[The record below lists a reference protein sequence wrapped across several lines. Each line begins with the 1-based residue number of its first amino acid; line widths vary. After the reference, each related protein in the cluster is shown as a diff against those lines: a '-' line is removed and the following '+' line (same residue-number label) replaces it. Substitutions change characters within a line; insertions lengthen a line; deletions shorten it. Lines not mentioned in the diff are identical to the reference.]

1 MAVPSS
7 NSPAQKRPFPGA
19 ELLTFSGL
27 AAAFGLAACCAL
39 PLLLATLGLSTA
51 WLTGVALIAT
61 PHRSL
66 LMAIGAAC
74 LLGGAVLLWRQQR
87 AAAVC
92 EPGQVCSPRWVRALT
107 LVGLLAGAGLLWA
120 GYAYA

>member
-7 NSPAQKRPFPGA
+7 NPPAQKRPFPGA
-19 ELLTFSGL
+19 ELLTLSGL

-39 PLLLATLGLSTA
+39 PLLLGTLGLSAA
-51 WLTGVALIAT
+51 WLSGLALLAI
-61 PHRSL
+61 PNRGPL
-66 LMAIGAAC
+66 LVIGTAC

-92 EPGQVCSPRWVRALT
+92 KPGQVCSPRWIRALT
-107 LVGLLAGAGLLWA
+107 LIGLLAGAGLLWA